1 MGNSLEKVGL
11 LTQPGVILVR
21 YTGTV
26 NAFRR

>member
-1 MGNSLEKVGL
+1 MGNSLEKVRL
-11 LTQPGVILVR
+11 LKLPGDKSVR

>member
-1 MGNSLEKVGL
+1 MGNVLEKFGL
-11 LTQPGVILVR
+11 LTQPSVSLVR

>member
-1 MGNSLEKVGL
+1 MGRGVENVGL

-26 NAFRR
+26 NAHRR